1 MTVNKN
7 SDASLEIESKLA
19 QALTLV
25 NVLSN
30 NHYHADEGLDEPFI
44 NHCDTGNLLWIL
56 HALLDEA
63 YKEYLNLDLK
73 GGEKNA

>member
-1 MTVNKN
+1 MAVNKN

-25 NVLSN
+25 TVLSN
-30 NHYHADEGLDEPFI
+30 NHYYADEGLDKPFI
-44 NHCDTGNLLWIL
+44 NHFDTGNLLWIL
-56 HALLDEA
+56 HVLLDEA
-63 YKEYLNLDLK
+63 YKKYLNLDLK

>member
-25 NVLSN
+25 TVLSN
-30 NHYHADEGLDEPFI
+30 NHYYADEGLDKPFI
-44 NHCDTGNLLWIL
+44 NHFDTGNLLWVAGDLIE
-56 HALLDEA
+56 DA
-63 YKEYLNLDLK
+63 YKELLNIDFK
-73 GGEKNA
+73 GDENNA